1 MHNLQVLLILLV
13 LLNYSLSEHDTE
25 RGSLILCG
33 LREVIVSTKS
43 EVYAILEQGSVKRQ
57 ITHAQS
63 R

>member
-1 MHNLQVLLILLV
+1 MLLILLV
-13 LLNYSLSEHDTE
+13 LLNYRLFEHETE

-33 LREVIVSTKS
+33 LREVIISRKS